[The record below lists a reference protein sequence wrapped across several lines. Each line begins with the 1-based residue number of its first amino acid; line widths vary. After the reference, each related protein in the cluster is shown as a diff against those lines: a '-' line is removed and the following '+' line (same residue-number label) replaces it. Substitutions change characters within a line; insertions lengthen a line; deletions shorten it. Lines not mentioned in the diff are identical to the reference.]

1 MTYETLQSSLILF
14 AAESSVVSI
23 NKSSKQALIKQQIL
37 NFKML
42 WNIGA
47 DYEDI
52 KIEPEKRE
60 IDATDQQATKQT

>member
-23 NKSSKQALIKQQIL
+23 NKSNKQALIKQQIL

-52 KIEPEKRE
+52 KIEAEKRE